1 MHTCVICRLAS
12 AILYHLLQRLPHEY
26 HKVLVRGLG
35 YLALMKVEGNCSLV
49 WVLEGGEEGE
59 GVASSVV
66 ATRS

>member
-1 MHTCVICRLAS
+1 MSKGV
-12 AILYHLLQRLPHEY
+12 E
-26 HKVLVRGLG
+26 G